1 MHIHTTIVSLAAAL
15 VGVQHMAA
23 AFPDNDM
30 RAGVPLRIDPV
41 CANAEGQI
49 MCASNTSLMI
59 CNHAKWTFLSNC
71 PEGTM
76 CQNNRCIN
84 SADFTK
90 PAEQPINLPSKAP
103 VPTPTGSSS
112 STASPK
118 PSSSSSTETS
128 VSSSNSKSGSK
139 QSSKSSTKSSVS
151 SDSSKSKSSKPSS
164 IPNIIVVDKMP
175 DLDMDEDKK
184 SSSRLSS
191 SSSSAASQSSWSHL
205 NMAIPVVSAIVA
217 PYIIMLL
224 F

>member
-1 MHIHTTIVSLAAAL
+1 MHIRTTVVSLAAAL
-15 VGVQHMAA
+15 VGVQHMAV
-23 AFPDNDM
+23 AFPDNDV

-49 MCASNTSLMI
+49 MCASDTSLMI

-90 PAEQPINLPSKAP
+90 PAEQPVNPPSKAP
-103 VPTPTGSSS
+103 VPTPTSSS
-112 STASPK
+112 SSLIVSPK

-128 VSSSNSKSGSK
+128 MSSSNSKSGSK

-151 SDSSKSKSSKPSS
+151 SGSSKSKSSKPSS
-164 IPNIIVVDKMP
+164 IPNIVVVDKMP

-184 SSSRLSS
+184 SSSRS
-191 SSSSAASQSSWSHL
+191 SSSSAASQSSWNRFHI
-205 NMAIPVVSAIVA
+205 AIPVVSAIVA

>member
-1 MHIHTTIVSLAAAL
+1 MHIRTTVVSLAAAL
-15 VGVQHMAA
+15 VGVQHMAV
-23 AFPDNDM
+23 AFPDNDV

-41 CANAEGQI
+41 CANSEGQI
-49 MCASNTSLMI
+49 MCASDASLMI

-90 PAEQPINLPSKAP
+90 PAEQPVNPPSKAP
-103 VPTPTGSSS
+103 VPTPTSSS
-112 STASPK
+112 SSSIVSPK

-128 VSSSNSKSGSK
+128 MSSSNSKSGSK
-139 QSSKSSTKSSVS
+139 QSSKSSTKSSTKSSVS
-151 SDSSKSKSSKPSS
+151 SGSSKIKSSS
-164 IPNIIVVDKMP
+164 IPNIVVVDKMP

-184 SSSRLSS
+184 SSSRS
-191 SSSSAASQSSWSHL
+191 SSSSAASQSSWNRFHI
-205 NMAIPVVSAIVA
+205 AIPVVSAIVA